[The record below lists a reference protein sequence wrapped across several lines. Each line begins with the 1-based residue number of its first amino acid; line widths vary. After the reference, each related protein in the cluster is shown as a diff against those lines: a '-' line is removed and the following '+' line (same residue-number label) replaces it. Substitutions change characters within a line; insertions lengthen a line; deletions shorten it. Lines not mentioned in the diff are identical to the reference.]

1 MHLKYHILPY
11 NHTVGSCPLLY
22 FIFSV
27 NTKSSPVEY
36 ITHASVY
43 SQLLVIMAPI
53 PDPPCGMR
61 FCRKCNEFLPISEF
75 YPGQR
80 RYQCRSHTVSV
91 RDPKVR
97 VKRLSDPPKRAVC
110 QIWQNSWE
118 DSAILMEK
126 KRIDITQAKVRKM
139 FHDRGI
145 EPTLKHRIVPLN
157 PRALL
162 TSENAKIVSTEERKA
177 LMACWRALRRQPQPS

>member
-1 MHLKYHILPY
+1 
-11 NHTVGSCPLLY
+11 
-22 FIFSV
+22 
-27 NTKSSPVEY
+27 
-36 ITHASVY
+36 
-43 SQLLVIMAPI
+43 
-53 PDPPCGMR
+53 
-61 FCRKCNEFLPISEF
+61 
-75 YPGQR
+75 
-80 RYQCRSHTVSV
+80 
-91 RDPKVR
+91 
-97 VKRLSDPPKRAVC
+97 
-110 QIWQNSWE
+110 
-118 DSAILMEK
+118 MEK